1 MKGKDASFRY
11 AAGISYHKRLQSRRL
26 DFGLGKQF
34 QPQDTLH
41 KQVCAYLHA
50 LTNASD
56 PAHVHIGI
64 AFSDVIIV
72 NAVGASGLM
81 GRALSLCVCAPL
93 ICMPLWHSPL
103 ATSNPVLLT
112 SDPPRNA
119 RESREPPHTN
129 DLKSTDA

>member
-1 MKGKDASFRY
+1 MRVSDM
-11 AAGISYHKRLQSRRL
+11 LQAHHITNVSSPGDLTL
-26 DFGLGKQF
+26 DWGKQF
-34 QPQDTLH
+34 QPLDTLH
-41 KQVCAYLHA
+41 KQVCAYLRA

-64 AFSDVIIV
+64 EFSDVINV
-72 NAVGASGLM
+72 NAVAASGLM
-81 GRALSLCVCAPL
+81 RRVLSVCVPL